1 MHIWKLMMRTT
12 IDIDN
17 DPITE
22 VMKISDVKTTGE
34 DVLVALSEYLRYKK
48 I

>member
-17 DPITE
+17 DFITE
-22 VMKISDVKTTGE
+22 IIKISCVKT
-34 DVLVALSEYLRYKK
+34 KK
-48 I
+48 

>member
-17 DPITE
+17 DFITE
-22 VMKISDVKTTGE
+22 IMKISGVKN
-34 DVLVALSEYLRYKK
+34 KK
-48 I
+48 INGIDFLDEE

>member
-17 DPITE
+17 DFITE
-22 VMKISDVKTTGE
+22 IIKISSVKN
-34 DVLVALSEYLRYKK
+34 KK
-48 I
+48 INGIDFLDEE

>member
-17 DPITE
+17 DFITE
-22 VMKISDVKTTGE
+22 IIKISSVKN
-34 DVLVALSEYLRYKK
+34 KK
-48 I
+48 IDGIDFLDEE